1 MQVSQFEILRLVQ
14 RALEGLG
21 AGYGV
26 DRDGARAV
34 AWLEAHG
41 LPGLAALAANLPDLE
56 RGIRPPRLESGSAG
70 GFALVACGASALTFA
85 RPAFGLV
92 FPHPAAPGPGLHIC
106 ACPSAHS

>member
-70 GFALVACGASALTFA
+70 GLALDARGAPAITVARAAIDLVSA
-85 RPAFGLV
+85 
-92 FPHPAAPGPGLHIC
+92 H
-106 ACPSAHS
+106 PSAPE